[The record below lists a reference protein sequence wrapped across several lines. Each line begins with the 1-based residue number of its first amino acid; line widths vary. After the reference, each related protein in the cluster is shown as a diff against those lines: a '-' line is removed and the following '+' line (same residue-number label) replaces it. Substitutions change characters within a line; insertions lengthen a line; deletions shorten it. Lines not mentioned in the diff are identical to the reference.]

1 MKIFYT
7 YFLIWLG
14 MIPLAVFNGIIRE
27 KIIVRFTDELKSH
40 QLSTILLIII
50 FAVYTLALGYFAPVL
65 SLFSAVSIG
74 LMWAVL
80 TITFEFLFGN
90 FVAKIPFSEL
100 LNDYNLFKGRIWIL
114 IPIWLFILPII
125 LYYFYR

>member
-1 MKIFYT
+1 MT
-7 YFLIWLG
+7 S
-14 MIPLAVFNGIIRE
+14 V
-27 KIIVRFTDELKSH
+27 
-40 QLSTILLIII
+40 LLIII

-80 TITFEFLFGN
+80 TITFEFLFGH

>member
-1 MKIFYT
+1 MKLFTT
-7 YFLIWLG
+7 YLLIWLG

-27 KIIVRFTDELKSH
+27 KIIGRFSGELKSH

-65 SLFSAVSIG
+65 SLLPAVSIG

-80 TITFEFLFGN
+80 TITFEFLFGH
-90 FVAKIPFSEL
+90 FVAKIPFSKL